1 MAGTEPAGTEPEEEH
16 QAEGSVDPPSA
27 APPPVDAGSPEGPPD
42 ALSGAGPPPGSI
54 DPPPDGAAG
63 SGHPQGASHRRR
75 ARPVFLVVGI
85 VLAVALGIGLFTGVG
100 TGKSG
105 GRPMAGD
112 PVPSFSLAQVG
123 GGASVGVPSDGGG
136 NGRPAI
142 LLFFASWCQPC
153 QAEVPAIAA
162 TYHREQVRHSRLAT
176 TVALIGVVGNDP
188 TATALQFM
196 RQSGVTFPSGADKN
210 YTVTLRLFEFT
221 GLPETVFVS
230 ATGTIA
236 EVNYGAISTA
246 TFVRW
251 QHRLL
256 QGG

>member
-1 MAGTEPAGTEPEEEH
+1 MAGTEPAGTEPAEGH
-16 QAEGSVDPPSA
+16 QPEGSVSPPSA
-27 APPPVDAGSPEGPPD
+27 TTPPAGSGASEGSPVPEASGGSPPN
-42 ALSGAGPPPGSI
+42 SIGPPPGGG
-54 DPPPDGAAG
+54 DGTDG
-63 SGHPQGASHRRR
+63 SPSDRPRRR

-105 GRPMAGD
+105 GRPVPGD
-112 PVPSFSLAQVG
+112 PVPSFSLPKVG

-142 LLFFASWCQPC
+142 LLFFASWCEPC
-153 QAEVPAIAA
+153 QAEVPAIAS
-162 TYHREQVRHSRLAT
+162 TYHRQQVRHSRLAT
-176 TVALIGVVGNDP
+176 TVALIGVVGSDP
-188 TATALQFM
+188 TATALRFM
-196 RQSGVTFPSGADKN
+196 RRSGVTFPSGADKDF
-210 YTVTLRLFEFT
+210 TVTRGLFYFT

-236 EVNYGAISTA
+236 TVHYGAISTT

>member
-1 MAGTEPAGTEPEEEH
+1 MAGTEPVDTEPAEEH
-16 QAEGSVDPPSA
+16 QPEGSA
-27 APPPVDAGSPEGPPD
+27 NPPPVTTGTGSLEGPPPTD
-42 ALSGAGPPPGSI
+42 ASAGAGLLPNGVR
-54 DPPPDGAAG
+54 PPPDGG
-63 SGHPQGASHRRR
+63 GGTDHSQSGRPRRR
-75 ARPVFLVVGI
+75 ARPVFLMVGI

-105 GRPMAGD
+105 GRPVAGD
-112 PVPSFSLAQVG
+112 PVPSFSLPRVG

-153 QAEVPAIAA
+153 QTEVPAIAA
-162 TYHREQVRHSRLAT
+162 TYHRQQIRHSRLAT
-176 TVALIGVVGNDP
+176 TVALLGVVGSDP
-188 TATALQFM
+188 TATAIQFM
-196 RQSGVTFPSGADKN
+196 RRSGVTFPSGADKN
-210 YTVTLRLFEFT
+210 YAVTEGLFYFS

-236 EVNYGAISTA
+236 AVHYGAISTA

-251 QHRLL
+251 QRRLL